1 MTGRARIETGD
12 DGALSARL
20 HVLIHEFNERV
31 TGITDGR
38 MLTVRVVDDTGDLV
52 GAATGWTF
60 GGCGYVDV
68 LWVRAASRG
77 TGVGSRLMDAFE
89 AESRGR
95 GCAQVALSTHSF
107 QAPGFYAARGYAEVG
122 RTPDYPRGHDHIH
135 LLKRLDRT
143 ASAADAADRLGQHEG
158 REDQ

>member
-1 MTGRARIETGD
+1 MSDGRIEIGD
-12 DGALSARL
+12 DGALSAQL
-20 HVLIHEFNERV
+20 QVLIHEFNEHT

-38 MLTVRVVDDTGDLV
+38 LLTVRVLDDGGDLV
-52 GAATGWTF
+52 GGATGWTF

-68 LWVRAASRG
+68 LWVRATSRG

-89 AESRGR
+89 SESLRR
-95 GCAQVALSTHSF
+95 GCAQIALSTHSF
-107 QAPGFYAARGYAEVG
+107 QAPGFYADRGYHEVG

-158 REDQ
+158 REDE